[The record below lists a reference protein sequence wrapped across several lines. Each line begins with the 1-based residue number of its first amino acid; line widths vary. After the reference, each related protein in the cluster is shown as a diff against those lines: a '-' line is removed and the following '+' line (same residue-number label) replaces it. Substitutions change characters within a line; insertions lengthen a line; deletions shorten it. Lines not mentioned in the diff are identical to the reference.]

1 MSHSVSITPDIAG
14 ILADVARRGITL
26 QAHAGKVRF
35 RPRSAMTPDLAQ
47 RIKAH
52 RPALL
57 ELLSNPGIP
66 GSDTTTDKTPTAAAP
81 VGPHEQESGVLSV
94 LSVSERQ
101 KAGRGLWSEN
111 ELAMLARAGT
121 TPADLPLVSAVKD
134 TFADL
139 GATVVSCE
147 SAHGRGGWTRRRAAE
162 LIRNA
167 RRRDIREKTGEAVAM
182 RDAWRE
188 RLAVCT
194 IDGGLTEDRAEQVA
208 LDELETMLYSKI
220 RIR

>member
-1 MSHSVSITPDIAG
+1 VSHSASITTDPGGVAG

-52 RPALL
+52 RSALL
-57 ELLSNPGIP
+57 ALL
-66 GSDTTTDKTPTAAAP
+66 SDTTTPDVAAI
-81 VGPHEQESGVLSV
+81 GPREAESGVSSV
-94 LSVSERQ
+94 LSVSERVR
-101 KAGRGLWSEN
+101 AGRGLWSED
-111 ELAMLARAGT
+111 ELAMLARAGN

-134 TFADL
+134 AFADF
-139 GATVVSCE
+139 GATVVSVE
-147 SAHGRGGWTRRRAAE
+147 AAHGRGGWTRRRAAE
-162 LIRNA
+162 LIHDS
-167 RRRDIREKTGEAVAM
+167 RRHSAGEAVAM

-194 IDGGLTEDRAEQVA
+194 IDGGLTEDHAEQVA
-208 LDELETMLYSKI
+208 LDELETMLYSKT
-220 RIR
+220 RTR

>member
-1 MSHSVSITPDIAG
+1 MNIIASITPDIAG

-26 QAHAGKVRF
+26 QAHVGKVRF

-57 ELLSNPGIP
+57 ALLSNPGA
-66 GSDTTTDKTPTAAAP
+66 DTTPPDVTAIAP
-81 VGPHEQESGVLSV
+81 REAESGVSSV
-94 LSVSERQ
+94 VSVSEPPERPT
-101 KAGRGLWSEN
+101 AGRGLWSED

-134 TFADL
+134 TFADF
-139 GATVVSCE
+139 GATVVSIE

-162 LIRNA
+162 LIRDA
-167 RRRDIREKTGEAVAM
+167 RRHGIRGQAGEAVAM

-194 IDGGLTEDRAEQVA
+194 IDGGLTEDHAEQVA
-208 LDELETMLYSKI
+208 LCELEEYASLLGKH
-220 RIR
+220 